1 MLQFFTGQRSL
12 CPGELDSRGWKMKD
26 ILLVHLYVRSMEDFV
41 ALNAVYKE
49 HFGMN
54 PPAR

>member
-1 MLQFFTGQRSL
+1 MCCL

-26 ILLVHLYVRSMEDFV
+26 IILVHLYVRSMGDFV
-41 ALNAVYKE
+41 PLNAVYKE

>member
-1 MLQFFTGQRSL
+1 MCFL

-26 ILLVHLYVRSMEDFV
+26 MILVHLYVSCVEDF
-41 ALNAVYKE
+41 ALLNAVYKK
-49 HFGMN
+49 HFGSN